1 MTSPTCRTFAARA
14 LRVTAVKNVIDPRI
28 KWRRSERK
36 RRNYQIR
43 LLLQHHRQ
51 RSGFID
57 TPSGHLCFRVI
68 VHVIDYNCHRPRS
81 DQGSMSQVDSTRIF
95 NYTTPSGP
103 CTLSASR
110 AVFFQSLLPV
120 APSPACLRCLSA
132 PTHLIQMSG
141 ALSGFSC
148 AWEWVD
154 HLNQVRWSSETQEVE
169 RGDGMLMGGGDC
181 ILVIFANKRVCFHP
195 LPASDL
201 KLYDKISIKQLLS
214 LGFWTVWWTKQG
226 IWRRHHELHRSTV
239 ETAKPATAAF
249 LTRPSKQP

>member
-1 MTSPTCRTFAARA
+1 MTSPTCSTLVARA
-14 LRVTAVKNVIDPRI
+14 LRVTALENIIDPRI

-36 RRNYQIR
+36 RHTYQIR

-51 RSGFID
+51 GSGFID

-81 DQGSMSQVDSTRIF
+81 DQGSMSRVDSTRIF

-110 AVFFQSLLPV
+110 AVFFQSLLPM

-132 PTHLIQMSG
+132 PTHLIQMSR
-141 ALSGFSC
+141 ALSGFSW

-154 HLNQVRWSSETQEVE
+154 HLNQVCWNRAVKHSRW
-169 RGDGMLMGGGDC
+169 RGRGWHVNGADC

-195 LPASDL
+195 HTASDL
-201 KLYDKISIKQLLS
+201 KLCNKISAIKLLIA
-214 LGFWTVWWTKQG
+214 GFWTVW
-226 IWRRHHELHRSTV
+226 
-239 ETAKPATAAF
+239 
-249 LTRPSKQP
+249 